1 MSSESTFSIRCGTID
16 SEYRGIADPQ
26 LEAVYLQTEEERER
40 YEPIMQQLFENG
52 LDVEGETI
60 SGI

>member
-1 MSSESTFSIRCGTID
+1 MSSEPAFDIKCGSID
-16 SEYRGIADPQ
+16 PEYRGIADPQ

-40 YEPIMQQLFENG
+40 YEPIMQHFLENG
-52 LDVEGETI
+52 LEAEGETI